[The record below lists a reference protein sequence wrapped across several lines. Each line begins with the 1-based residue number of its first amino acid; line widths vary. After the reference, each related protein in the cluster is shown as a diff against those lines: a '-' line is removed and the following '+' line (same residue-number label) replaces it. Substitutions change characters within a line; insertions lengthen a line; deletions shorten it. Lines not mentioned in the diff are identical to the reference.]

1 MFTDQIKVLKIILA
15 NPDFL
20 LPSPEVTTVL
30 VLLHTVNLIIHGL
43 ILGLF

>member
-1 MFTDQIKVLKIILA
+1 MFTDKIKVFRMILA

-30 VLLHTVNLIIHGL
+30 ALLHAVNLIIHGL